1 VAGAANNAIHGET
14 LFDLAQWLARVQQYS
29 ASHPA
34 CAQLGEKMHRALGR
48 SLAIESPL
56 TIDVL
61 KDGMTIEGAPVTQ
74 LAVRSRLAPLLHER
88 GVLVLRFFAGVGVPE
103 LTTLVE
109 ILTLPVQTTFDRG
122 GIRRLFTERGVGRI
136 QVEEIAH
143 DISNDER
150 AAQRTRARLRTRFA
164 DVLRQLVAQRSLQG
178 LSGEELVELLE
189 HAEMAVTIL
198 EEDQLGVAEAFAGL
212 CMMVRDEEQ
221 RTGEVLSPKLL
232 VIMMA
237 LSPPSHDRLLL
248 GLPTLVGDFR
258 GALTWAFDALGEAEL
273 ARIALASFRAHAA
286 DLDASLYA
294 LSVASAHDGRR
305 FSTLRRVA
313 LHFYDLP
320 SDDASAADLV
330 TACAMTSG
338 DFGSYWRERECLSGH
353 AMRVL
358 VGRGVFAS
366 VVPSAS
372 PSSPSLGASASASGS
387 IAPGADARER
397 GADREHAVDQRRVM
411 SELVKMA
418 SRTRRFEQL
427 CAKLPQTAVTLARAG
442 STHSVL
448 GILDGLRSIGRP
460 ETQALARSTLRAVVS
475 PMVASQLL
483 ADVDATSASIED
495 ASLDDL
501 GQTVRLLTALAPGV
515 VFEQL
520 ELSESRKMRR
530 ILLEALSSAGPGLL
544 PLVRQKLHAQ
554 SWFVVRNALVILPR
568 IGGLAR
574 DLLPVASH
582 ENEKVRLE
590 VLRVL
595 RALPADGTTMEFVSA
610 FLSDPSSEIR
620 QHASVMLRGELLT
633 PDAIARLERIALGDD
648 HPEDVRKRL
657 VEALGRSPLDGAATA
672 LFGILQPRGLLDA
685 GVLRDDAAFA
695 LRQSPAP
702 LAAGYFSE
710 GLKSPAWR
718 VRKACER
725 AAAAVVT

>member
-1 VAGAANNAIHGET
+1 MDGAANNAIHGET

-34 CAQLGEKMHRALGR
+34 CAQLGEKMHRSLGR

-56 TIDVL
+56 AIDVL
-61 KDGMTIEGAPVTQ
+61 KDGMTIEGSPVTQ

-88 GVLVLRFFAGVGVPE
+88 GVLVLRFFAGVSVPE

-109 ILTLPVQTTFDRG
+109 LLTLPVQTTFDRG

-164 DVLRQLVAQRSLQG
+164 DVIRQLVAQRSLQG
-178 LSGEELVELLE
+178 LSGEDLVELLE

-212 CMMVRDEEQ
+212 CMMVREEEQ
-221 RTGEVLSPKLL
+221 RTGELFSPKLL

-258 GALTWAFDALGEAEL
+258 DALTWAFDALSEPEL
-273 ARIALASFRAHAA
+273 ARIVLASFRAHAS

-305 FSTLRRVA
+305 LSTLRRVA

-338 DFGSYWRERECLSGH
+338 DFGSYWRERECLSDH

-358 VGRGVFAS
+358 VGRGAFAS
-366 VVPSAS
+366 AAPSAS
-372 PSSPSLGASASASGS
+372 PSSPSSPSL
-387 IAPGADARER
+387 
-397 GADREHAVDQRRVM
+397 GADRGHAVDQRRVM

-442 STHSVL
+442 STHGVL

-460 ETQALARSTLRAVVS
+460 ETQPLARSTLRAVVS

-483 ADVDATSASIED
+483 ADVDATSGSVED
-495 ASLDDL
+495 ANLDDV
-501 GQTVRLLTALAPGV
+501 GQTVRLLTALAPAV
-515 VFEQL
+515 VLEQL

-544 PLVRQKLHAQ
+544 PLIRQKLHAD

-568 IGGLAR
+568 VGGLAR

-595 RALPADGTTMEFVSA
+595 RMLPADGTTMDFVSA
-610 FLSDPSSEIR
+610 FLTDPSPEIR
-620 QHASVMLRGELLT
+620 QHAGVMLRGELLT
-633 PDAIARLERIALGDD
+633 PEAIARLERLALGDD
-648 HPEDVRKRL
+648 YPEDVRKRV
-657 VEALGRSPLDGAATA
+657 VEALGRSALDAAATA

-702 LAAGYFSE
+702 LAPGYFAE

-725 AAAAVVT
+725 AAAAVVA

>member
-1 VAGAANNAIHGET
+1 MAGAANNAIHGET

-34 CAQLGEKMHRALGR
+34 CAQLGEKMHRSLGR

-56 TIDVL
+56 AIDVL

-122 GIRRLFTERGVGRI
+122 GIRRLFTERGVGCI

-164 DVLRQLVAQRSLQG
+164 DVLRQLVAQRSLRG

-221 RTGEVLSPKLL
+221 RTGELLSPKLL

-258 GALTWAFDALGEAEL
+258 DALTWAFDALGEAEL
-273 ARIALASFRAHAA
+273 ARIVLASLRAHAA

-330 TACAMTSG
+330 TACAMTSD

-358 VGRGVFAS
+358 VGRGVFVSA
-366 VVPSAS
+366 VP
-372 PSSPSLGASASASGS
+372 SASGS
-387 IAPGADARER
+387 IAPGPEARER

-460 ETQALARSTLRAVVS
+460 ETQPLARSTLRAVVS

-495 ASLDDL
+495 ASLDDV
-501 GQTVRLLTALAPGV
+501 GQTVRLLTALAPAV

-595 RALPADGTTMEFVSA
+595 RSLPADGTTMEFVSA
-610 FLSDPSSEIR
+610 FLTDPSPEIR
-620 QHASVMLRGELLT
+620 QHAGVMLRGELLT
-633 PDAIARLERIALGDD
+633 PEAIARLERLALGEDY
-648 HPEDVRKRL
+648 PEDVKKRV
-657 VEALGRSPLDGAATA
+657 VEALGRSPLDAAATA

-702 LAAGYFSE
+702 LAAGYFAE

>member
-1 VAGAANNAIHGET
+1 MGGAANNAIHGET
-14 LFDLAQWLARVQQYS
+14 FFDLAQWLARVQQYS

-34 CAQLGEKMHRALGR
+34 CAQLGEKMHRSLGR
-48 SLAIESPL
+48 SLALQSPL
-56 TIDVL
+56 SVDVL
-61 KDGMTIEGAPVTQ
+61 KDGMAIEDSTITQ

-88 GVLVLRFFAGVGVPE
+88 GVLVLRFFAGVSVPE

-122 GIRRLFTERGVGRI
+122 GIRSLFNERGIVRI

-143 DISNDER
+143 DISSDER
-150 AAQRTRARLRTRFA
+150 AAQRTRARLRSRFA

-178 LSGEELVELLE
+178 LSSEELVELLD

-232 VIMMA
+232 VIMLA

-258 GALTWAFDALGEAEL
+258 DALTWAFDALSEAEL
-273 ARIALASFRAHAA
+273 ARIVLASFRAHAA
-286 DLDASLYA
+286 ELDASLYA

-305 FSTLRRVA
+305 LSTLRRVA

-338 DFGSYWRERECLSGH
+338 DFGSYWRERECLSAH

-358 VGRGVFAS
+358 VGRGIFA
-366 VVPSAS
+366 A
-372 PSSPSLGASASASGS
+372 
-387 IAPGADARER
+387 APPPETRER

-460 ETQALARSTLRAVVS
+460 EIQPLARTTLRAVVS
-475 PMVASQLL
+475 PTVASQLL

-495 ASLDDL
+495 ASLADV
-501 GQTVRLLTALAPGV
+501 GETVRLLTALAPEV

-530 ILLEALSSAGPGLL
+530 ILIEALSSAGPGLL
-544 PLVRQKLHAQ
+544 PLVRQKLHAE
-554 SWFVVRNALVILPR
+554 SWFVVRNALVLLPR
-568 IGGLAR
+568 VGGMAR

-590 VLRVL
+590 VVRVL

-610 FLSDPSSEIR
+610 FLTDPSPEIR
-620 QHASVMLRGELLT
+620 QHAGVMLRGELLT
-633 PDAIARLERIALGDD
+633 AESIARLERLALSEDY
-648 HPEDVRKRL
+648 PEDVRRRV
-657 VEALGRSPLDGAATA
+657 VEALGRCPLDAAATA
-672 LFGILQPRGLLDA
+672 LFGILQPRGLLDL

-702 LAAGYFSE
+702 LGPGYFAE

-725 AAAAVVT
+725 AAAAVS

>member
-34 CAQLGEKMHRALGR
+34 CAQLGEKMHCSLGR

-56 TIDVL
+56 AIDVL

-88 GVLVLRFFAGVGVPE
+88 GVLVLRFFAGVSLPE

-122 GIRRLFTERGVGRI
+122 GIRRLFTERGIGRI

-221 RTGEVLSPKLL
+221 RTGELLSPKLL

-237 LSPPSHDRLLL
+237 LSPLSHDRLLL

-258 GALTWAFDALGEAEL
+258 DALTWAFDALGEAEL
-273 ARIALASFRAHAA
+273 ARIVLASFRAHAA

-330 TACAMTSG
+330 TSCAMTSD

-366 VVPSAS
+366 AVP
-372 PSSPSLGASASASGS
+372 SASGS
-387 IAPGADARER
+387 IAPGPEARER

-495 ASLDDL
+495 ASLDDV
-501 GQTVRLLTALAPGV
+501 GQTVRLLTALVPAV

-530 ILLEALSSAGPGLL
+530 ILLEALSSSGPGLL

-610 FLSDPSSEIR
+610 FLTDPSPEIR

-633 PDAIARLERIALGDD
+633 PEAIARLERLALGEDY
-648 HPEDVRKRL
+648 PEDVRKRV
-657 VEALGRSPLDGAATA
+657 VEALGRSPLDAAATA

-702 LAAGYFSE
+702 LAPGYFAE

-725 AAAAVVT
+725 AVAAVVT

>member
-1 VAGAANNAIHGET
+1 MVDSANNAIHGET

-34 CAQLGEKMHRALGR
+34 CAQLGEKMHRSLGR

-56 TIDVL
+56 TMDVL

-258 GALTWAFDALGEAEL
+258 DALTWAFDALGEAEL
-273 ARIALASFRAHAA
+273 ARIVLASFRAHAA

-330 TACAMTSG
+330 TACAMTSD

-358 VGRGVFAS
+358 VGRGVFVSA
-366 VVPSAS
+366 VPSAS
-372 PSSPSLGASASASGS
+372 SS
-387 IAPGADARER
+387 

-411 SELVKMA
+411 CELVKMA

-460 ETQALARSTLRAVVS
+460 ETQPLARSTLRAVVS

-495 ASLDDL
+495 ASLDDVA
-501 GQTVRLLTALAPGV
+501 QTVRLLTALAPGV

-544 PLVRQKLHAQ
+544 PLVRQKLHSQ

-582 ENEKVRLE
+582 DNEKVRLE

-595 RALPADGTTMEFVSA
+595 RSLPADGTTMEFVAA
-610 FLSDPSSEIR
+610 FLTDPSAEIR
-620 QHASVMLRGELLT
+620 QHALVMLRGELLT
-633 PDAIARLERIALGDD
+633 AEAIARLDRLALSEDY
-648 HPEDVRKRL
+648 PEDVKKRV
-657 VEALGRSPLDGAATA
+657 VEALGRSPLDAAATA

-702 LAAGYFSE
+702 LGPGYFAE

-725 AAAAVVT
+725 AAAAVLT